1 MNKRTFIKQLLR
13 DYGLRQILQDNNISI
28 VEVLQILDE
37 LGYLDLEQYNADDEY
52 P

>member
-1 MNKRTFIKQLLR
+1 MNKRIIKQLLK
-13 DYGLRQILQDNNISI
+13 DYGLRQILEDNNISI
-28 VEVLQILDE
+28 VEVLQVLDE